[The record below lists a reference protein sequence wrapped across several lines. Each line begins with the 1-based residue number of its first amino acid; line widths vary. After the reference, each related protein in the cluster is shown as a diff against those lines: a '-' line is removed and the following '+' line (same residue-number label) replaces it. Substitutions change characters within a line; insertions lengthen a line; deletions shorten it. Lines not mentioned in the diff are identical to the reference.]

1 MSFTGCQSLFH
12 CHVRFPKDRQGQVI
26 HWLSSIVVVAL
37 CLLTQRANA
46 EVFRVYIGTY
56 TGDGSS
62 SQGIY
67 LCEFDTATGKLT
79 EPRLVAE
86 EANPSFLAIHPSQK
100 FVFCVNELVEGEGR
114 ANARV
119 TALSVQADGT
129 LKRINS
135 QPTLGGAPC
144 HCNVDATGKSLLVAN
159 YIGGNV
165 IVLPI
170 EADGTLRPAS
180 SNMVHGLENSG
191 DGKKI
196 VSRAHSVNL
205 SSDNRFA
212 YVADLG
218 LDQILVYELDA
229 DKSELRPADP
239 PFTSVHPGGGPRHFA
254 IHPSGKFAY
263 TNNETTL
270 VATAFRRDPVDGSL
284 TVIQDISTL
293 PEAPKP
299 GMSTAECLVHP
310 NGEFLYV
317 SNRGHE
323 SIAVFSIESQTGLL
337 THVQNSP
344 TGGKEPRNFV
354 IDPSGRWILA
364 ENQNS
369 DSIHV
374 LAIDQQTGR
383 LSLTG
388 NSITVGRPVCI
399 RMVSV
404 Q

>member
-1 MSFTGCQSLFH
+1 
-12 CHVRFPKDRQGQVI
+12 
-26 HWLSSIVVVAL
+26 
-37 CLLTQRANA
+37 
-46 EVFRVYIGTY
+46 
-56 TGDGSS
+56 
-62 SQGIY
+62 
-67 LCEFDTATGKLT
+67 
-79 EPRLVAE
+79 
-86 EANPSFLAIHPSQK
+86 
-100 FVFCVNELVEGEGR
+100 
-114 ANARV
+114 
-119 TALSVQADGT
+119 
-129 LKRINS
+129 
-135 QPTLGGAPC
+135 
-144 HCNVDATGKSLLVAN
+144 
-159 YIGGNV
+159 
-165 IVLPI
+165 
-170 EADGTLRPAS
+170 
-180 SNMVHGLENSG
+180 
-191 DGKKI
+191 
-196 VSRAHSVNL
+196 
-205 SSDNRFA
+205 
-212 YVADLG
+212 
-218 LDQILVYELDA
+218 
-229 DKSELRPADP
+229 
-239 PFTSVHPGGGPRHFA
+239 
-254 IHPSGKFAY
+254 KFAY

-399 RMVSV
+399 RMMPVP
-404 Q
+404 